1 MRFAHFSH
9 NIDLSVWNRRLAP
22 VPHTQIH
29 QASACSRDGNQPRSE
44 KNTYSISRCL
54 LPYSTGVKTMDDTN
68 KKTHFVY
75 RKGEQIGPY
84 EIVQALDQ
92 TGFQD
97 IYLG

>member
-1 MRFAHFSH
+1 M
-9 NIDLSVWNRRLAP
+9 
-22 VPHTQIH
+22 
-29 QASACSRDGNQPRSE
+29 DG
-44 KNTYSISRCL
+44 K
-54 LPYSTGVKTMDDTN
+54 N

-97 IYLG
+97 IYLGQLLLQGLQIAC